1 MKRTSLFRRIALIS
15 TSSVAIA
22 PVVFS
27 STACTPTKMVADYY
41 SFKSVADYTSGDF
54 KPGQSSVS
62 FKSMLYGNKKFHNGN
77 YILISGSAYFNNVSL
92 FFSGEEH
99 IRQRKQWFSEQYFLN
114 SILYNGCQIVS
125 NSPELTEEQKDI
137 GFYNAIDFYDGKVY
151 DNTGTLLY
159 VCDNNGNVRDG
170 NIRPFEKWTDAAI
183 RETKKYNNSDK
194 RPGGKYDWD
203 PDGKVTTDDYIRN
216 DTAAQAFRAFNQL
229 GAKLFP
235 TSEEEGGRKVTFYT
249 DDKSIGQLAFYKEG
263 TLKAIEDIPSSA
275 EWPKTIS
282 DKFADLI
289 VQNYKT
295 EEDPESQK

>member
-15 TSSVAIA
+15 TSAVAIA

-27 STACTPTKMVADYY
+27 ATACTPTKMLADYY

-77 YILISGSAYFNNVSL
+77 YILISGSAYFKDVPL
-92 FFSGEEH
+92 FFAGEGR
-99 IRQRKQWFSEQYFLN
+99 IRKRELWFSETYFSRSALYAGCFAA
-114 SILYNGCQIVS
+114 SIN
-125 NSPELTEEQKDI
+125 PELTDEERDI
-137 GFYNAIDFYDGKVY
+137 GFYDAIDFYDGTVH
-151 DNTGTLLY
+151 DSTGTLLY
-159 VCDNNGNVRDG
+159 VCDKNGNVRDG

-183 RETKKYNNSDK
+183 RETKKYNNSDE
-194 RPGGKYDWD
+194 RPGGKYEWD
-203 PDGKVTTDDYIRN
+203 PDDKVTTDDYIRN
-216 DTAAQAFRAFNQL
+216 DAEAQAFRAFSQL

-249 DDKSIGQLAFYKEG
+249 DDKSIGQLAFYKKG
-263 TLKAIEDIPSSA
+263 VLKGIEDIPSS
-275 EWPKTIS
+275 S

-289 VQNYKT
+289 AQYYKT
-295 EEDPESQK
+295 EEDPESHN